1 MDALRRLLRDRRT
14 IRAAQIAIGVV
25 FGVASLSKIGDLAAF
40 ATQVHNFRLVPAW
53 SENLIAMTL
62 PWIEL
67 VAALALVLGVRAR
80 PGALIV
86 TVLMAGFTIGVS
98 VAMARGLDF
107 ECGCFGTAD
116 HTRVGAVK
124 LGENLLMLGI
134 AAAATGKAA
143 GARLDG

>member
-1 MDALRRLLRDRRT
+1 MDAMRRVLSNPRIVRS
-14 IRAAQIAIGVV
+14 AQIVIGVI
-25 FGVASLSKIGDLAAF
+25 FAVASLSKIGDLAAF
-40 ATQVHNFRLVPAW
+40 ATQVHNFRLAPIW

-80 PGALIV
+80 PGAIVV
-86 TVLMAGFTIGVS
+86 TVLMAGFTVGVA
-98 VAMARGLDF
+98 VAIVRGLDF

-124 LGENLLMLGI
+124 LAENLLMLGV
-134 AAAATGKAA
+134 AATAS
-143 GARLDG
+143 RNPIPS

>member
-1 MDALRRLLRDRRT
+1 MGALGRLLSDRRT
-14 IRAAQIAIGVV
+14 IRGAQIAIGVI
-25 FGVASLSKIGDLAAF
+25 FGIASLSKIGDLAAF
-40 ATQVHNFRLVPAW
+40 ATQVHNFRLAPVW

-86 TVLMAGFTIGVS
+86 AVLMAGFTVGVA

-116 HTRVGAVK
+116 QTRVGAVK
-124 LGENLLMLGI
+124 LGQNLLMLGI
-134 AAAATGKAA
+134 AAAATRKTA
-143 GARLDG
+143 GA